1 MTITTTTTTMAT
13 ASTLR
18 DIYRQLEHPYQA
30 DFTNY
35 VFMVQPPKYSFTSK
49 STSKWPQFVL
59 SGGGLAAVRQDQ
71 HGEHQGWKGRY
82 VNSFSWRASKR
93 WNHKQIMLLFGR
105 SSQNIVCC
113 WGSFKGRILYFR
125 VYTVFDVDFVCNS
138 SLLLLIFSNIWSGSS
153 HDQQS
158 FKRQIYEQTLVKL
171 PYIVAWT
178 PYGGSISEE
187 TRHKFF
193 PMMW

>member
-59 SGGGLAAVRQDQ
+59 SGGGLAAVHQDQ

-105 SSQNIVCC
+105 SSQTLYVV
-113 WGSFKGRILYFR
+113 GAHSRGVYLFHSLYSFRCRLCLQF
-125 VYTVFDVDFVCNS
+125 
-138 SLLLLIFSNIWSGSS
+138 FSFATYLFKYMKWLFTWSAKLQKTDIWA
-153 HDQQS
+153 D
-158 FKRQIYEQTLVKL
+158 
-171 PYIVAWT
+171 
-178 PYGGSISEE
+178 ISEAPIYCGMDSIWRIHVWRNK
-187 TRHKFF
+187 T
-193 PMMW
+193 